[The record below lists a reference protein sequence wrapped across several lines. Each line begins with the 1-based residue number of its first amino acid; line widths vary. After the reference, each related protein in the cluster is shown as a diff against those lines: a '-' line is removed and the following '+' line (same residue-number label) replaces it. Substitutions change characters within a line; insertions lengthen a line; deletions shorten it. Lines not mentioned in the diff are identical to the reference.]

1 MYLYKLGQQLFV
13 FFMKDLKTMLLFM
26 TMCNTELFH
35 NPYWIVITQF
45 DDNEDGYCVTDE
57 GEPVGYLE
65 MLSSGLVYSFGSS
78 LTTILSLHLCWES
91 WFNFCLQFY
100 IGIFLFCYFSHS
112 VLIQLM
118 YKQCIKYYKTLN
130 RDTSK
135 MYCFTV
141 LSSYQVN
148 KKKLM
153 K

>member
-13 FFMKDLKTMLLFM
+13 FFMKDLKTMLLFI

-35 NPYWIVITQF
+35 NPYWIMITQF

-91 WFNFCLQFY
+91 CFNFCLQFY
-100 IGIFLFCYFSHS
+100 IGIFVFCYFSHS
-112 VLIQLM
+112 VLIH
-118 YKQCIKYYKTLN
+118 YWCIN
-130 RDTSK
+130 
-135 MYCFTV
+135 
-141 LSSYQVN
+141 N
-148 KKKLM
+148 A
-153 K
+153 

>member
-1 MYLYKLGQQLFV
+1 MKTIICHFYEGFKNDVTV
-13 FFMKDLKTMLLFM
+13 FHTL
-26 TMCNTELFH
+26 CNTELFH

-91 WFNFCLQFY
+91 FFNFCLQFY
-100 IGIFLFCYFSHS
+100 IGIFVFCYFSHS

-118 YKQCIKYYKTLN
+118 YKQCI
-130 RDTSK
+130 
-135 MYCFTV
+135 
-141 LSSYQVN
+141 SST
-148 KKKLM
+148 KH
-153 K
+153 